1 MSDKR
6 QATTTGAWVAPQP
19 MAPETAATRT
29 PSVRGEI
36 STGRILGFL
45 ALAVMVAL
53 AVGYLAFS
61 AWGVNAG
68 LAWFVVLLLAVF
80 SPFFVVDSAMSSGLL
95 HRRAE
100 LGVESAKI
108 DLEIIRAATL
118 NEAQDAAIRALQSEV
133 TAIKRQIANLRT
145 IEIRDRD
152 GSRTV
157 SLRDEVD
164 TSIDVWLTQTIF
176 DAAGRLVGAHQSGV
190 LRQAYPFKGT
200 DEQSRAANVRLQS
213 AGLVKVR
220 QPGNQ
225 YAWTGPATLHEAMDA
240 LAPLR
245 GDEDEDTP

>member
-1 MSDKR
+1 MTDKR
-6 QATTTGAWVAPQP
+6 QATTGAWVAPQP
-19 MAPETAATRT
+19 MPPETAATRT

-45 ALAVMVAL
+45 ALAFFVAIALAWLAYKFFDVNVAL
-53 AVGYLAFS
+53 AI
-61 AWGVNAG
+61 
-68 LAWFVVLLLAVF
+68 FVVALLGVF

-108 DLEIIRAATL
+108 DLEIIRAAQL
-118 NEAQDAAIRALQSEV
+118 NEAQDLAIRALQQEV
-133 TAIKRQIANLRT
+133 TAIKKQIANLRT

-176 DAAGRLVGAHQSGV
+176 DVTGRLVGAHQSGV
-190 LRQAYPFKGT
+190 LKQAYPFKGT

-245 GDEDEDTP
+245 GDGDDDTP

>member
-1 MSDKR
+1 MTDKR

-19 MAPETAATRT
+19 MPPETAATRT

-45 ALAVMVAL
+45 ALAFFVAMAMAWLAYTFFDVNVAL
-53 AVGYLAFS
+53 AI
-61 AWGVNAG
+61 
-68 LAWFVVLLLAVF
+68 FVVALLGVF
-80 SPFFVVDSAMSSGLL
+80 APFFVVDSAMSSGLL

-108 DLEIIRAATL
+108 DLEIIRAAQL

-133 TAIKRQIANLRT
+133 TKIKKQIANLRT

-152 GSRTV
+152 GRRTV
-157 SLRDEVD
+157 TLRDEVD
-164 TSIDVWLTQTIF
+164 TAIDVWLTQTMF
-176 DAAGRLVGAHQSGV
+176 DVTGRLVGAHPSGV
-190 LRQAYPFKGT
+190 IRDKYPFGGKGE
-200 DEQSRAANVRLQS
+200 DGRAANVRLQS
-213 AGLVKVR
+213 AGLVKIR

-245 GDEDEDTP
+245 GDEDDDTP